1 MKNVLK
7 KLSAIFAILSGLASI
22 GLSIFV
28 MLNYP
33 NSDTDLLLNRILLIV
48 IGVVIIITGI
58 MALISKKESYFL
70 LLILIC
76 SYYRFREII
85 NTIAVTTADNIMVA
99 ILGLIAAIALL
110 YSLFNFKF
118 KMVARFIS
126 TILMALLYLFMLI
139 NFITN
144 SMDNY
149 VTSVRIFYLAF
160 FILMTITYAVISVKY
175 YFEIRY
181 GTDKEIKEEN
191 NEKV

>member
-126 TILMALLYLFMLI
+126 TILMALL
-139 NFITN
+139 
-144 SMDNY
+144 
-149 VTSVRIFYLAF
+149 
-160 FILMTITYAVISVKY
+160 
-175 YFEIRY
+175 
-181 GTDKEIKEEN
+181 
-191 NEKV
+191 